1 MTLSLHQRIG
11 VDLGRDMPVEAGIAW
26 AAGNDVHFLDM
37 QTDLPPNA
45 LHEMP
50 ARAPSIRAKL
60 AETGVRLGLHT
71 LSGVNIAEISPHM
84 AEAADAYLRS
94 YIELAEALDAGWVIV
109 HAGYHF
115 TADHAARRQA
125 GLERLKRAS
134 DHADRHGVRLLLEN
148 PNPEPRGAEVHY
160 LAADLDEW
168 LWYLERLDPAVV
180 GTAFTANH
188 AHLQP
193 EGVAGFIAALDFAR
207 VGEVRLADCV
217 GPIEEHLLPGEG
229 TMDFAAMFAAIE
241 GRGFGGHYMNQFAT
255 APEMRDARH
264 WLVAQAA
271 RAGVTGAAG

>member
-1 MTLSLHQRIG
+1 MSLSLHQRIG
-11 VDLGRDMPVEAGIAW
+11 VDLGRDMSVEAAIAW
-26 AAGNDVHFLDM
+26 AAENDLHFLDM

-45 LHEMP
+45 LYEMP
-50 ARAPSIRAKL
+50 ARAPASRAQL

-71 LSGVNIAEISPHM
+71 LSGVNTAEISPHM

-94 YIELAEALDAGWVIV
+94 YIDLAAALGAGWVIV

-115 TADHAARRQA
+115 TSDHAERRQA

-134 DHADRHGVRLLLEN
+134 DHAGRLGVRLLLEN
-148 PNPEPRGAEVHY
+148 PNPEPKGAEVHY
-160 LAADLDEW
+160 LAANLDEW
-168 LWYLERLDPAVV
+168 LWYLDRLDPAVV
-180 GTAFTANH
+180 GAAFTANH

-193 EGVAGFIAALDFAR
+193 EGVSGFVAAVDFAR

-255 APEMRDARH
+255 AQAMRDARP

-271 RAGVTGAAG
+271 CAGVPVAAS